1 MAAKRGTTL
10 LIQRGDGELSE
21 TFETVS
27 ALRNAEVNFNGES
40 IDVTTMDDLDVNNE
54 IWRARITGVKDI
66 VISADGLGKTVAGVQ
81 GITED
86 YLLGQIT
93 NYRVVI
99 PYVGAFTAPF
109 IVTNKTDNGAY
120 DGALSFSISIES
132 AGAPTFTAEVVPA
145 VPTNLVLPAVIG
157 TPQVGVAL
165 VAYRGSWTGEPTSFT
180 YQWQEN
186 DSGWA
191 NITGATANSY
201 TPIVGEVGNP
211 LRVIVTAV
219 NSAGASSPATS
230 GPSADVLA
238 A

>member
-1 MAAKRGTTL
+1 MAAKSGTTL

-21 TFETVS
+21 TFDTVA

-66 VISADGLGKTVAGVQ
+66 TISADGLGKSVAGVQ
-81 GITED
+81 GITTD
-86 YLLGQIT
+86 YLLGQKT

-109 IVTNKTDNGAY
+109 IVVNKTDTGAY

-132 AGAPTFTAEVVPA
+132 AGAPTFVAEEVPA
-145 VPTNLVLPAVIG
+145 VPTNIVLPAVVG

-165 VAYRGSWTGEPTSFT
+165 VAYRGSWTGEPTSFA
-180 YQWQEN
+180 YQWQVD
-186 DSGWA
+186 DSGWTD
-191 NITGATANSY
+191 IVGATANTY
-201 TPIVGEVGNP
+201 TPIVGQVGDP
-211 LRVIVTAV
+211 LRVQVIAT
-219 NSAGASSPATS
+219 NSAGASSEVNS
-230 GPSADVLA
+230 GPSAAVLA